1 MNKIKYLLIVLVA
14 VFIYSCQED
23 FETPPAPPSY
33 NNVGPVVTNSV
44 DDTTAVLLKE
54 NEDVAWDTLAWNAA
68 VLYEGQGLITHYAIQ
83 IDEQG
88 NNFASLFEI
97 ESSTTSETEIVITVG
112 NLNTKLLANGYG
124 PVQTY
129 DLELRIKAH
138 VHDDLDSVYSNI
150 YPFTVT
156 TYKDVPVPETL
167 FLFGDA
173 TTVGWG
179 ADTSLTTYKE
189 EGKYTIFTYLEND
202 KQFRFLETQELEGEN
217 DFKYNFNSFAVLP
230 DNVDDAG
237 DDDDN
242 NFKFTGATGWYKIEA
257 DYLTSTLTIAEHTV
271 GSETYT
277 YDYDNLYI
285 VGDYNDA
292 DPFWDAG
299 NAVAMTKVSEGLF
312 TIEKQLKDG
321 AMFKFLGQQ
330 SWGDLDWGNI
340 GGDGNSGTLGPKE
353 FNGNITFD
361 GGDKTYEIEVNIKQ
375 GTYTFT
381 EVATLP
387 TSLYMIGNALNLDDS
402 DSNGTPDGWQWELTD
417 APMIPVYSK
426 PHLFWKIVWLNATGE
441 FKFAPEK
448 AWGNDFGYDSDL
460 GGGEYSIGGTN
471 LPVTGTSGYY
481 MVVVDLEA
489 NKISIADPDVYL
501 MGNTVGSWDTANP
514 DAKFTVDNV
523 NEVITITKDLAAD
536 EIRMYAWHPYF
547 TDWWQSEFIV
557 LSNIIEFRGNGGDQT
572 RVNVTA
578 GSNTVELNF
587 KTGAGSITH
596 N

>member
-23 FETPPAPPSY
+23 FETPPAPPTY

-237 DDDDN
+237 NDDDN

-340 GGDGNSGTLGPKE
+340 GGDGNIGTLGPKE

-361 GGDKTYEIEVNIKQ
+361 GGDKTYEIKVNIKE
-375 GTYTFT
+375 GTYGLT
-381 EVATLP
+381 EIATLP
-387 TSLYMIGNALNLDDS
+387 QEIWLVGSVNGWNNYGQYLAALGNNVHAGYQYLDDAS
-402 DSNGTPDGWQWELTD
+402 EIKILVERSSWDGLWGAGASPGEIADGGGNIVASGLPTYTVPGFYEIKFDLFNGTVVLTPVAIGVIGSAQVGDWSTDTDLTFNTTTKVWEGQVTFFD
-417 APMIPVYSK
+417 
-426 PHLFWKIVWLNATGE
+426 TGE
-441 FKFAPEK
+441 YKFRA
-448 AWGNDFGYDSDL
+448 NDDWAISF
-460 GGGEYSIGGTN
+460 GGT
-471 LPVTGTSGYY
+471 
-481 MVVVDLEA
+481 LE
-489 NKISIADPDVYL
+489 
-501 MGNTVGSWDTANP
+501 
-514 DAKFTVDNV
+514 
-523 NEVITITKDLAAD
+523 TI
-536 EIRMYAWHPYF
+536 EY
-547 TDWWQSEFIV
+547 
-557 LSNIIEFRGNGGDQT
+557 NGGNLAT
-572 RVNVTA
+572 P
-578 GSNTVELNF
+578 
-587 KTGAGSITH
+587 GAGTYDVTLDLSGEEKFSATVVAAK
-596 N
+596 